1 MTEPEAA
8 PTDLI
13 RAAGAVVWR
22 GTETSPEVALVHRP
36 RYDDW
41 SFPKGKVK
49 PGEHIIAAAL
59 REVTEETGITVELG
73 RSLPSVHYRKGK
85 RLKRVDYWVARM
97 ISEDRHLDVDE
108 VDEMVWL
115 PVKEAGRRLSYAPD
129 AGVLRAFASAP
140 PATTPLI
147 LVRHALAGARKNWSG
162 DDDERPLDDRGE
174 TQAKVLAE
182 VLSGYRPTAAVSSP
196 SKRCVQTLEPYAERS
211 GLEIGLEPSLSES
224 RYDPQTSLRLVTEAM
239 ASKRSTAFC
248 SHGKVLPDL
257 ISKITDRA
265 GDARLR
271 KGEFM
276 VLHHAGGQ
284 IVGVDRYTT

>member
-1 MTEPEAA
+1 MTEPEAH

-22 GTETSPEVALVHRP
+22 GTESSPEVALVHRP

-115 PVKEAGRRLSYAPD
+115 PVEEAGRRLSYAPD
-129 AGVLRAFASAP
+129 TGVLRAFASAP

-182 VLSGYRPTAAVSSP
+182 VLSGYRPTVAVSSP
-196 SKRCVQTLEPYAERS
+196 SKRCVQTLEPYAERA

-224 RYDPQTSLRLVTEAM
+224 RYDPQISLRLVTEAM
-239 ASKRSTAFC
+239 ASERSTAFC

-257 ISKITDRA
+257 ISRITDRA
-265 GDARLR
+265 GEARLR

-276 VLHHAGGQ
+276 VLHHADGQ